1 MDGLAD
7 DVESLMQIYNR
18 TTAAP
23 KLEDYCVQIDTLCG
37 GQKYSLKQ
45 ADVRRME
52 SAYNLC
58 RKAEEYFPEI
68 EIYCRGSDVTHW
80 LLKAAKYRSD
90 YDARLKYALASYEY
104 DTAILNA
111 WLKKA
116 GGEPGGVKGV
126 MPDFNMIANLADDE
140 TDISYI
146 CLVSGDKTMADMYY
160 EMAEVKRK
168 YMVQMH

>member
-1 MDGLAD
+1 M
-7 DVESLMQIYNR
+7 
-18 TTAAP
+18 
-23 KLEDYCVQIDTLCG
+23 
-37 GQKYSLKQ
+37 
-45 ADVRRME
+45 
-52 SAYNLC
+52 
-58 RKAEEYFPEI
+58 
-68 EIYCRGSDVTHW
+68 THW

-116 GGEPGGVKGV
+116 GGEPGGVKGA

-146 CLVSGDKTMADMYY
+146 CLASGDKTMADMYY